1 MLSEKIQDALNQQ
14 INRELYSAYVY
25 QAMSAHASN
34 EGLKGVANW
43 FSVQMQEELAHAQKL
58 YDFVLS
64 RGGKVKLLAIAAPPS
79 NFDSVLSVFETALEH
94 ERELSGNVS
103 ALMTLARNE
112 ADHATEILM
121 QWFVTEQVE
130 EEDVARD
137 LVDKF
142 KLVGGH
148 GEGLYLIDQELA
160 SRKPEAPP
168 AG

>member
-1 MLSEKIQDALNQQ
+1 MFSPKIQDALNEQ
-14 INRELYSAYVY
+14 INRELYSSYVY
-25 QAMSAHASN
+25 QAMSAHAAH

-43 FSVQMQEELAHAQKL
+43 FSVQMQEELAHAQKF

-64 RGGKVKLLAIAAPPS
+64 RGGKVQLLTIEAPPS
-79 NFDSVLSVFETALEH
+79 EYESALSMFEAALGH
-94 ERELSGNVS
+94 ERELSANVN

-137 LVDKF
+137 IVDKF
-142 KLVGGH
+142 KLAGSH

-160 SRKPEAPP
+160 SRKLD
-168 AG
+168 AGIAG